1 MFPHVFASVFYVFFS
16 QRYAPRRF
24 LFFFFLMIRR
34 PPRSTLFPY
43 TTLFRSL
50 VDHRRIPTV
59 LPRGPCVQSH
69 RLAKQIRHVWAPRR
83 GEPDTGGHGRL
94 LRAQAGA
101 TRTLGPIPAPGAPA
115 GDRGGPGGVA
125 VDPRAA
131 EVSQRVLLRHAHQ
144 RHQKYHVD
152 YSPLLTYHFKSLGR
166 PRALRPRYSPNQNEC
181 LVHVAFT
188 LSLWQR
194 LGMLGRRSPIG
205 GVVTAWP
212 ALGLLGVARKRR

>member
-59 LPRGPCVQSH
+59 LPRRPCVQSH

-94 LRAQAGA
+94 LRAPADA
-101 TRTLGPIPAPGAPA
+101 RPTAGPIPATARPAWNPAAQPG
-115 GDRGGPGGVA
+115 
-125 VDPRAA
+125 
-131 EVSQRVLLRHAHQ
+131 
-144 RHQKYHVD
+144 
-152 YSPLLTYHFKSLGR
+152 
-166 PRALRPRYSPNQNEC
+166 RALRPRAPPLSP
-181 LVHVAFT
+181 
-188 LSLWQR
+188 
-194 LGMLGRRSPIG
+194 
-205 GVVTAWP
+205 
-212 ALGLLGVARKRR
+212 

>member
-59 LPRGPCVQSH
+59 LPRRPCVQSH

-94 LRAQAGA
+94 PRAQGGA
-101 TRTLGPIPAPGAPA
+101 RRTARPIPARDAPAWNRGAPA
-115 GDRGGPGGVA
+115 GVA
-125 VDPRAA
+125 ADPRAA
-131 EVSQRVLLRHAHQ
+131 APRQR
-144 RHQKYHVD
+144 
-152 YSPLLTYHFKSLGR
+152 
-166 PRALRPRYSPNQNEC
+166 
-181 LVHVAFT
+181 
-188 LSLWQR
+188 
-194 LGMLGRRSPIG
+194 
-205 GVVTAWP
+205 
-212 ALGLLGVARKRR
+212 GL